1 MKLSRRGNV
10 DPFIVMDVMEA
21 ARAAEA
27 HGRSI
32 IHMEVGQP
40 SRGAPFAAR
49 DKLSADMKDGPLGY
63 TVALGLPEL
72 RARIARHYGEWY
84 DVDLDPSRVVVTAG
98 ASGAFILAFSAL
110 FDANGRI
117 GLGRPCYPS
126 YRQILRSQGLNPV
139 GLPTAFENG
148 FQPVPETITGM
159 DLDGLILASP
169 GNPTGAMIGRDGLLA
184 LASAC
189 RDENCALI
197 SDEIYHGLSYGT
209 RACSALEVTDKC
221 YVINSFSKYFA
232 LTGWRVGWMVVPEDH
247 VRPLERL
254 AQNLF
259 ICASHAAQRLA
270 LHSMDCA
277 DELDETLA
285 EYGRSRQ
292 MLIDRLPK
300 MGLGRF
306 VRPDG
311 AFYVYADISHLG
323 EDSLILSRRILDEAG
338 VAVTPG
344 LDFDDADGGNWLRFS
359 YARAPEEIAEG
370 LDRLDRFFN
379 GVAG

>member
-10 DPFIVMDVMEA
+10 APFIVMDVMEA

-27 HGRSI
+27 QGRSI

-40 SRGAPFAAR
+40 SRGAPLVAR
-49 DKLSADMKDGPLGY
+49 DKLSADMQDGPLGY

-84 DVDLDPSRVVVTAG
+84 DVDLDPSRVIVTAG

-110 FDANGRI
+110 FDANARV

-139 GLPTAFENG
+139 SLPTAFEDG

-169 GNPTGAMIGRDGLLA
+169 GNPTGAMIGREGLSA

-189 RDENCALI
+189 QDENCALI

-209 RACSALEVTDKC
+209 RASSALEVTDKC

-232 LTGWRVGWMVVPEDH
+232 LTGWRIGWMVVPEDH

-277 DELDETLA
+277 GELDETLA

-323 EDSLILSRRILDEAG
+323 EDSLALSRRILDEAG

-344 LDFDDADGGNWLRFS
+344 LDFDDADGGKWLRFS

-370 LDRLDRFFN
+370 LDRLERFFN
-379 GVAG
+379 GTAG